1 MSLLT
6 LAFVTI
12 GKKIEALFIYD
23 CNILRYAL
31 IALPPHPFLPVHPEQ
46 RPEDVY
52 ARVPPVQAQRGE
64 VLQAPGNLQG
74 LSKKKEILSILI
86 AEGAVVKQGQAKK

>member
-1 MSLLT
+1 MT
-6 LAFVTI
+6 VIF
-12 GKKIEALFIYD
+12 Y
-23 CNILRYAL
+23 
-31 IALPPHPFLPVHPEQ
+31 ALPPHPFLPVHPEQ

-74 LSKKKEILSILI
+74 LFRQKKRNTQYILI
-86 AEGAVVKQGQAKK
+86 AEGAVVKQGQAKKWAIFSCG